1 MVVSAPVLMIKLM
14 DDWYTMQVTNEDDVT
29 AALDLAESAFG
40 EPVNTAVNCAGIA
53 YAIKTLSK
61 KGVHQLFQFQQTL
74 TVNTVG
80 SFNVARL
87 AAERYVLL

>member
-1 MVVSAPVLMIKLM
+1 M
-14 DDWYTMQVTNEDDVT
+14 TNEDEVA
-29 AALDLAESAFG
+29 AALDLAESSFG

-61 KGVHQLFQFQQTL
+61 KGVHQLFQFQQTIN
-74 TVNTVG
+74 VNTVG

-87 AAERYVLL
+87 AAERCVWVVNEA